1 MLDYMSDMKRVI
13 LHEKIKSFDGIDA
26 MHNRDEFFAK
36 T

>member
-13 LHEKIKSFDGIDA
+13 LHEKIKSFDDIDA